1 MHCSNV
7 AVATLWSNALACHRP
22 MRTRDFTL
30 LGVYTVLLLRS
41 IQLMLYILYIASIE
55 STVKQKLKT
64 TCGAD
69 DQGSFK
75 YYVTLKAK
83 ELDT

>member
-1 MHCSNV
+1 M
-7 AVATLWSNALACHRP
+7 
-22 MRTRDFTL
+22 
-30 LGVYTVLLLRS
+30 
-41 IQLMLYILYIASIE
+41 
-55 STVKQKLKT
+55 KQKLKT

-83 ELDT
+83 ELYTYVRNWIRNWIRNWLLKHG